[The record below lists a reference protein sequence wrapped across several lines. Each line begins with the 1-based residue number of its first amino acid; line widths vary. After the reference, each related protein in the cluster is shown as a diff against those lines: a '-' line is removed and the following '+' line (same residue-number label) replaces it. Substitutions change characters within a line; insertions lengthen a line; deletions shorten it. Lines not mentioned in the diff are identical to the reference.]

1 MNFIKYSILLLLV
14 VLVNSSCKKYVD
26 IPPPTNQLVQQ
37 LVFSDDKTA
46 TATVAGLYSRLNAFN
61 SSFGNSLGNFLPAFS
76 ADEFRYILNAAS
88 FDEFAQHSIS
98 SSNTNIKSLWDN
110 PYAYIYHANAILEG
124 LNKAPNVSAATKTQL
139 AGEAKFIR
147 AFCYFYLVNYFGDVP
162 LVMNTDFA
170 VNTSLPRSPSAE
182 VYAAVIKDLTEAQA
196 ELNINYPSAERTRA
210 NKAVA
215 TALLA
220 RVNLYIS
227 EWAKAEAEATKLL
240 TNTTYILLANL
251 NSIFLKNSTEAILQ
265 WQTINTST
273 AGVNTW
279 EGFSIIPATP
289 TSNTGYYAYSN
300 FLSAFEPGDQRR
312 NSWVNPITIS
322 GTVHHYP
329 YKYKL
334 RTNTP
339 VLEYSM
345 VMRLAE
351 QYLIR
356 AEARAQ
362 QNNLTGAKSD
372 VDEIRKRASLP
383 ILPDN
388 LTKEQLL
395 LAIEKERRI
404 ELFAEWGHRWLD
416 LRRTGRALTV
426 LSAVKPGIEATDLL
440 YPIPLDATL
449 TNPNLVQNPGYN

>member
-215 TALLA
+215 
-220 RVNLYIS
+220 
-227 EWAKAEAEATKLL
+227 
-240 TNTTYILLANL
+240 
-251 NSIFLKNSTEAILQ
+251 
-265 WQTINTST
+265 
-273 AGVNTW
+273 
-279 EGFSIIPATP
+279 
-289 TSNTGYYAYSN
+289 
-300 FLSAFEPGDQRR
+300 
-312 NSWVNPITIS
+312 
-322 GTVHHYP
+322 
-329 YKYKL
+329 
-334 RTNTP
+334 
-339 VLEYSM
+339 
-345 VMRLAE
+345 
-351 QYLIR
+351 
-356 AEARAQ
+356 
-362 QNNLTGAKSD
+362 
-372 VDEIRKRASLP
+372 
-383 ILPDN
+383 
-388 LTKEQLL
+388 
-395 LAIEKERRI
+395 
-404 ELFAEWGHRWLD
+404 
-416 LRRTGRALTV
+416 
-426 LSAVKPGIEATDLL
+426 
-440 YPIPLDATL
+440 
-449 TNPNLVQNPGYN
+449 